1 MGEQLQKTYINV
13 GLLAHV
19 DAGKTTLT
27 EQLLFTAGA
36 VRTAGKVDDG
46 TAQTDALTVER
57 ERGISVKVAS
67 SVLQWNDVQ
76 INLIDTPGHVDF
88 SGEVERSLSVLD
100 AAVLVVSAVEGVQA
114 QTEAILHALESM
126 KMPCLVFINKIDRAG
141 SDAAAVKEELAAFFS
156 AGGRSVWEINKPK
169 DQGNTGCSVLESVDD
184 DALEEMVMAAA
195 DDALLDAYFS
205 GDATRNQIDEALC
218 RAVSTG
224 KAVPVLYGAS
234 KLGVGVRELLDVIGR
249 YIIPEKPQTTE
260 LCGRVFKVEHDD
272 TMGKIAHVRLFSGD
286 LKNRSSVY
294 LPRTDTEEKVTQIR
308 RILGRRQVDLGELS
322 AGDVAALC
330 GLSGIRAGDMIGRGK
345 APWGDVRMTVPLLT
359 VQLQPAIAEQ
369 RMQLVAAMRELAD
382 EDPLLD
388 VDWVQEKQE
397 LHVSATGKIQLEV
410 LKVLLKE
417 RYDLSVELSE
427 PSVIYKE
434 TPVRSGEGFDAY
446 LAPKPCWAVV
456 RFAIEP
462 LPRGAGFEYSA
473 DVPNDK
479 MFYRY
484 QEHVRTAVPRALK
497 QGIKGWEVTDL
508 RVRLIDGEHHTVH
521 THPMDFFVATPMA
534 IAKGL
539 VNTGTKLLEPILS
552 VRMTAPEAY
561 LGKAVSLLV
570 AARGVF
576 DSPVVQRG
584 LFTLEAE
591 VPAAETLELP
601 AVFASATGGRGVYSA
616 RFLRYDDCPPGV
628 GKTAGLRGVDPLD
641 RSLFIMHARQIF

>member
-1 MGEQLQKTYINV
+1 MRILNI
-13 GLLAHV
+13 GLVAHV

-27 EQLLFTAGA
+27 EQLLYTAGA
-36 VRTAGKVDDG
+36 LRSAGRVDDG

-67 SVLQWNDVQ
+67 SVLQWKGTQ

-114 QTEAILHALESM
+114 QTEALLHAMESM
-126 KMPCLVFINKIDRAG
+126 KMPCLVLINKIDRAG
-141 SDAAAVKEELAAFFS
+141 SDSLHVRAE
-156 AGGRSVWEINKPK
+156 
-169 DQGNTGCSVLESVDD
+169 LESAFYRSGRMLWDVNSPQNEGGEDCCVASPD
-184 DALEEMVMAAA
+184 DALEAQVMAAA
-195 DDALLDAYFS
+195 DDELLDAYLS
-205 GDATRNQIDEALC
+205 GEVEATQVEAALQK
-218 RAVSTG
+218 AVSAA
-224 KAVPVLYGAS
+224 KAVPVLYGAT
-234 KLGVGVRELLDVIGR
+234 KLGVGIPELLDAACR
-249 YIIPEKPQTTE
+249 YLVPHVPQTND
-260 LCGRVFKVEHDD
+260 LCGRVFKVEHDAA
-272 TMGKIAHVRLFSGD
+272 MGKIAHVRLFSGNV
-286 LKNRSSVY
+286 KNREVVY
-294 LPRTDTEEKVTQIR
+294 LPRTDTEEKITQIR
-308 RILGRRQVDLGELS
+308 RVLGRRQVDLGELA

-330 GLSGIRAGDMIGRGK
+330 GLFGVRAGDIIGRGK
-345 APWGDVRMTVPLLT
+345 SPWGEVRMTVPLLT
-359 VQLQPAIAEQ
+359 VQLQPINPDKL
-369 RMQLVAAMRELAD
+369 MTLVAAMRELAD

-388 VDWVQEKQE
+388 VDWVQEKHE
-397 LHVSATGKIQLEV
+397 LHASATGKIQLEV
-410 LKVLLKE
+410 LRVLLKE
-417 RYDLSVELSE
+417 RYDLDVTLGK

-434 TPVRSGEGFDAY
+434 TPIRTGEGFDAY
-446 LAPKPCWAVV
+446 LAPKPCWAMV

-508 RVRLIDGEHHTVH
+508 RVKLIDGEHHTVH

-552 VRMTAPEAY
+552 VRMTAPEEY

-576 DSPVVQRG
+576 DTPVMQGG
-584 LFTLEAE
+584 LFTIEAE

-601 AVFASATGGRGVYSA
+601 AVFASQTGGRGVYSA

-628 GKTAGLRGVDPLD
+628 GKSTPLRGVDPLD